1 MKVVKESVT
10 LTMSSDECETLQR
23 HLATMHDHVEAYFS
37 AKASDTD
44 AGTPDAGLMDAMH
57 RIYDF
62 YKKLASA
69 NYAG

>member
-1 MKVVKESVT
+1 MQLPCVFGRT
-10 LTMSSDECETLQR
+10 D
-23 HLATMHDHVEAYFS
+23 HIIATMHDHVEAYFS